1 MQNRLEIRVPK
12 VGMDTTEVSVSSWL
26 VKPGDEVKQG
36 QPFVE
41 LESEKVTI
49 AIESEHNGKILE
61 ILQPV
66 GATVPMGGV
75 LCILEPS

>member
-12 VGMDTTEVSVSSWL
+12 VGMDATEVSVSNWM
-26 VKPGDEVKQG
+26 VQPGDEVKLG

-49 AIESEHNGKILE
+49 AVESEHHGKIVE

-66 GATVPMGGV
+66 GATVAVGGV
-75 LCILEPS
+75 LCILEPM